1 MHRAGFILSLAHIGL
16 SVYSDTSSFI
26 RLFNFF
32 AGMSVVFVGDGEGKE
47 NLHSFD
53 GEQYLAALFKDDSS
67 SS

>member
-1 MHRAGFILSLAHIGL
+1 
-16 SVYSDTSSFI
+16 
-26 RLFNFF
+26 
-32 AGMSVVFVGDGEGKE
+32 MSVVFVGDGEGKE